1 MVRVRPLNNKELSA
15 DYRNIVHVD
24 PIHGTVRLD
33 QLNGPDRSRDAPP
46 KVSILLSCIVLFMHW
61 NDNINVLY
69 ISYYLANDAI
79 QF

>member
-46 KVSILLSCIVLFMHW
+46 KVSILLLCIVLFIHW
-61 NDNINVLY
+61 NYINILY

>member
-61 NDNINVLY
+61 NYMNVLS
-69 ISYYLANDAI
+69 ISHYVANDAI